1 MKPEWC
7 LVAVLLFG
15 TALSIVAAEPGQ
27 NADWK
32 LIKQS
37 NGVAIY
43 SRPHTGSKLK
53 EFKAVGEIDAA
64 TETVHKVVDDV
75 EAYTSF
81 MPYTAECRVIE
92 RKRDSILTYQRV
104 SPKIVSDRDYTLRI
118 RKESWPVENGLA
130 YLNRWEPANED
141 GPAEKP
147 GVFRVKVCN
156 GSWLLEPAGEG
167 KTRATYSVF
176 TDSGIVGPA
185 FIANTIST
193 TGISKLFV
201 AVRKQAKDPKYQSK

>member
-1 MKPEWC
+1 MKREAATIVF
-7 LVAVLLFG
+7 LAG
-15 TALSIVAAEPGQ
+15 AALSIFAAEPVQ

-32 LIKQS
+32 AVKQS
-37 NGVAIY
+37 NGVVIY
-43 SRPHTGSKLK
+43 TRPHEGSNLK
-53 EFKAVGEIDAA
+53 EFKAVGEIDA
-64 TETVHKVVDDV
+64 TTPTVHNVIDDV
-75 EAYTSF
+75 EAYPSF
-81 MPYTAECRVIE
+81 MPYTAECRVLE
-92 RKRDSILTYQRV
+92 RNRDSILTYQRV

-118 RKESWPVENGLA
+118 QEKSWPVENGLA
-130 YLNRWEPANED
+130 YLNRWEPANEH

-147 GVFRVKVCN
+147 GVFRVKICN
-156 GSWLLEPAGEG
+156 GSWLLEPATDG

-193 TGISKLFV
+193 TGISKLFA